1 MKKGLFVLFGLLM
14 VASMLFAACAPA
26 ATEAPAVEEPAATEA
41 PAEEAA
47 ATEAPAEEAAATEA
61 PAATE
66 AAAES
71 TGPTQLVLVES
82 GNYTSL
88 DPFTNAWHANPAYAV
103 FATLWD
109 YSLDLKNFGGVLAE
123 SWEFAEDNMSAT
135 IKLKDGITFTDGTPV
150 NAEAIKW
157 NFDKYLDPELAS
169 PGGGTMRDFIDNVE
183 IIDDLTFKVNL
194 KAPWAMFMDEIA
206 GKELASPTA
215 YEAMGPV
222 EYANALTSAGPYT
235 VEEIIPDVSIT
246 YAANPAYTYA
256 SQYAHNAGPVQFDE
270 LVLKYMNDEAVIY
283 AALETGEIQWAPI
296 PAQYLEQARS
306 NANVKII
313 EAEGTDT
320 QYLGM
325 NNQYYPF
332 TEEGVRQAIAYAVNR
347 EELNLIAFE
356 GAAIELYQ
364 PLGKGNI
371 GWRAEMDDYG
381 KLTSDDPAKAM
392 AMLDELG
399 FVDTDGD
406 GIREEPATSPNPGKK
421 MSYELMTPVDP
432 TNQRMAET
440 LQSQLAAIGIET
452 HIMTVDSTLMR
463 QKTAEG
469 SHQMIYWGY
478 AMTTPDITTY
488 IFRSSRIGASN
499 RNHVNDPFLDTLLD
513 AQDQQL
519 DPVLR
524 QQATDEISKYLIDH
538 RFFVPLLSP
547 MYYYGYRA
555 DMVDCTEWSIQGGC
569 YWTDWYPVK

>member
-1 MKKGLFVLFGLLM
+1 MKKGVYYLFGLLM
-14 VASMLFAACAPA
+14 IASMLFTACAPA
-26 ATEAPAVEEPAATEA
+26 ATETPAAEAPVEETAPTEA
-41 PAEEAA
+41 PAEAVA
-47 ATEAPAEEAAATEA
+47 PTEAPTTEVAPTEA
-61 PAATE
+61 PTE
-66 AAAES
+66 AAP
-71 TGPTQLVLVES
+71 TGPSRLILVEP

-88 DPFTNAWHANPAYAV
+88 DPFTNAWHANPSYAV

-109 YSLDLKNFGGVLAE
+109 YSLDLKEFGGILAE
-123 SWEFAEDNMSAT
+123 SWEFAEDNLGVT
-135 IKLKDGITFTDGTPV
+135 VKLKEGITFTDGTPV

-157 NFDKYLDPELAS
+157 NIDKYLDPELAS
-169 PGGGTMRDFIDNVE
+169 PGGGTMRDFIDSVDL
-183 IIDDLTFKVNL
+183 IDDLTFKVNL
-194 KAPWAMFMDEIA
+194 KAPWAMFMDEFA
-206 GKELASPTA
+206 GKEIASPTA
-215 YEAMGPV
+215 YETLGAQ
-222 EYANALTSAGPYT
+222 EYANALTSAGPWI
-235 VEEIIPDVSIT
+235 VKEIVPDVNIVYT
-246 YAANPAYTYA
+246 KNEAYTYGNPFA
-256 SQYAHNAGPVQFDE
+256 SNQGPVQFDE
-270 LVLKYMNDEAVIY
+270 LELKYINDEAVIY
-283 AALETGEIQWAPI
+283 AALETGEIQWAAL
-296 PAQYLEQARS
+296 PAQYLEQAR
-306 NANVKII
+306 ANPNIKIV

-347 EELNLIAFE
+347 EELNLIAYE
-356 GAAIELYQ
+356 GAAIPLYQ

-371 GWRAEMDDYG
+371 GWNPAMEDYG
-381 KLTSDDPAKAM
+381 KATSDDPEKAK

-406 GIREEPATSPNPGKK
+406 GIREEPADGPNGNKK

-432 TNQRMAET
+432 TNQRMVET

-499 RNHVNDPFLDTLLD
+499 RNHVNDPYLDTLLD

-538 RFFVPLLSP
+538 RFHVPLLSP
-547 MYYYGYRA
+547 MYYYAYRA
-555 DMVDCTEWSIQGGC
+555 DKIECAAWTIQGGC
-569 YWTDWYPVK
+569 NWTDWTPVQ